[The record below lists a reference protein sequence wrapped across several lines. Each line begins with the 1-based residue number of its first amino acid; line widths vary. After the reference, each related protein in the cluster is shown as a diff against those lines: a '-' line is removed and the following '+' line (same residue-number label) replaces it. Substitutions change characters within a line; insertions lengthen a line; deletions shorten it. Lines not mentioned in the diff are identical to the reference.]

1 MTDMAERDVRDR
13 ILLATLQNVA
23 FDGWV
28 ERAVKQGVE
37 DAGYTPDMAF
47 RAFPDGISEM
57 IRHWSDYGDRRMHE
71 EMASLDVSAM
81 PIQQR
86 VARAIRTRIEVYTPH
101 QEAVRRTLA
110 HLALPGNAGIAA
122 QNLSRTIDAIL
133 YAAGDRS
140 TDFRFYTKRALL
152 LPVYVAT
159 ILVWLDDE
167 SEDFQETWGFLA
179 RRIDGA
185 MKLRKLQ
192 ARLRFPMDGLFA
204 SLRRRHRPGS
214 VIRRGHA

>member
-13 ILLATLQNVA
+13 ILLATLPNVA

-47 RAFPDGISEM
+47 RAFPDGIGEM
-57 IRHWSDYGDRRMHE
+57 IRHWSEYGDRRMHE
-71 EMASLDVSAM
+71 EMAALDISAM
-81 PIQQR
+81 PIHER
-86 VARAIRTRIEVYTPH
+86 VARAVRTRIEVYAPH

-122 QNLSRTIDAIL
+122 RNLSRTIDAIW

-140 TDFRFYTKRALL
+140 ADFSFYTKRALL

-159 ILVWLDDE
+159 VLVWLDDE
-167 SEDFQETWGFLA
+167 SEESQETWGFLA

-185 MKLRKLQ
+185 MRLRKLQ
-192 ARLRFPMDGLFA
+192 ARLRVPMDGLFA
-204 SLRRRHRPGS
+204 SLRRRQRPGS
-214 VIRRGHA
+214 VIRRRHA